1 MCEGLSAEMVWRD
14 MKRRPPHEQ
23 PPQLRATLAA
33 AVAAEMLVDGAVVE
47 HEWEAACRGALA
59 LLEEGDSGSAMTLLR
74 LACQA

>member
-1 MCEGLSAEMVWRD
+1 
-14 MKRRPPHEQ
+14 
-23 PPQLRATLAA
+23 
-33 AVAAEMLVDGAVVE
+33 MLVDGAVVE